1 MNEFNN
7 RSTIL
12 YEKHYKTIL
21 NDVIQEPRE
30 RKKHTG
36 FMKYIPNS
44 YADMLPSKNVIDP

>member
-12 YEKHYKTIL
+12 YEKHYKTLL

-30 RKKHTG
+30 RKKHTS

-44 YADMLPSKNVIDP
+44 YAGMLPSKNVIDP